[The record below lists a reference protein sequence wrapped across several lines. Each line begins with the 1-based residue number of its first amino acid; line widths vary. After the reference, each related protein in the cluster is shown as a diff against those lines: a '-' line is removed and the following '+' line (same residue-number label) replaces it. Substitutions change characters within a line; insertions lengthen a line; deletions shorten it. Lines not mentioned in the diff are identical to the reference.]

1 MKDGVAPLPPG
12 GLPNTNCAPPLL
24 VLLLLLLLLLVLVLL
39 VLGLATK
46 DAPVVLMIDTGTP
59 STPGTRFRYN
69 A

>member
-1 MKDGVAPLPPG
+1 MKDGVAPLLPG

-24 VLLLLLLLLLVLVLL
+24 LVLVLVLLLL